1 MEAIMSLSLGEAV
14 KYIVGILAALSVFVE
29 FTPIKLHPISAI
41 LNWIG
46 KRTNK
51 EVNKDIKELNQELL
65 NLRAAIDDISTQQ
78 KKLEADMQEGEAINC
93 RLRILQFADE
103 LRRGVK
109 HSKESFDQVMADIDT
124 YEKYCYDHP
133 KFRNNKTVVSTDRI
147 TSAYNDRCEM
157 NDFL

>member
-1 MEAIMSLSLGEAV
+1 METIMSLSLGEVV

-29 FTPIKLHPISAI
+29 FTPIKLHPISAV

-51 EVNKDIKELNQELL
+51 EVNQDIKELNQEILKL
-65 NLRAAIDDISTQQ
+65 KATIDGISIQQ
-78 KKLEADMQEGEAINC
+78 KKLEEDMQQGEAINC

-147 TSAYNDRCEM
+147 TTAYSICCEM